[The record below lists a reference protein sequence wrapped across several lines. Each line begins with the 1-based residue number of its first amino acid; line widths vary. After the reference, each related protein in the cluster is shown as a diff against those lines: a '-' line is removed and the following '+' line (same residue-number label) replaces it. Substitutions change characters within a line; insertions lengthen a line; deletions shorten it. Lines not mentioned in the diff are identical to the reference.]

1 MDDDPSQEFH
11 VCASLRRK
19 SQAEKVV
26 EKEGC
31 FGLSLTV
38 SLYRKA
44 HVMHHNGTMQA
55 MVIQHGK
62 INKMAIEYS
71 TS

>member
-1 MDDDPSQEFH
+1 MGDDPSQEFH
-11 VCASLRRK
+11 VRASLRRK

-38 SLYRKA
+38 SLHRNA
-44 HVMHHNGTMQA
+44 HVLLHDGSMQPMIA
-55 MVIQHGK
+55 RRRKKRKEFFLDRI
-62 INKMAIEYS
+62 
-71 TS
+71 